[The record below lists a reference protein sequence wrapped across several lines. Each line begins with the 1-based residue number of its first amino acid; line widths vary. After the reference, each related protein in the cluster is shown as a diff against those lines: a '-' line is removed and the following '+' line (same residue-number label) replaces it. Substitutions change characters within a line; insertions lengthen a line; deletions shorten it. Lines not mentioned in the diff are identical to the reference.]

1 LESEVGAVAEFMT
14 RGLVG
19 GKDHADSVNEANTT
33 YFPYKA
39 GEDPNFYLNAKSY
52 GESSVDTARNVRSR
66 NRREDEIP
74 SVEDEKHHRVS
85 RIN

>member
-1 LESEVGAVAEFMT
+1 MT

-19 GKDHADSVNEANTT
+19 GKDHADSVNETNTT

-39 GEDPNFYLNAKSY
+39 GEDPHFYLNAKSY
-52 GESSVDTARNVRSR
+52 GESSVDMTKNVRNR

-74 SVEDEKHHRVS
+74 SIEEERHDMLKTRQS
-85 RIN
+85 SPGYLKG